1 VTQTPE
7 DGLRRRGVLGKFT
20 LQVGAK
26 QTLSLAL
33 ATAAGTVLSLVLGLV
48 TARILGPTGR
58 GVIAVALTIGAT
70 TSLVFSLGFNTAARY
85 FLPRAGSEVTM
96 GDYQAFVGLMSLVS
110 LALSLVI
117 AWAIT
122 EGHPSYGGWGTI
134 WLSALVS
141 ALVFVAY
148 MESDALN
155 AFGVLRG
162 SALLSA
168 GGSAIEVLVVLI
180 LAAVHDVTTR
190 SVLGLLV
197 LGTLFQ
203 IGGCLVA
210 LSVSHRIQKP
220 RIRRRSLA
228 LMFRKG
234 VPALGINAGQS
245 FTFRLDRYI
254 VAGVLGPAPLGVYS
268 VAVAGSEVL
277 RLIPA
282 AWGQTAFYQ
291 VASGARRVS
300 SLRRERRLI
309 LALMVP
315 ALAVWAIVT
324 PYIVRLTVGG
334 AYSGAVTPWRI
345 LLIGE
350 IGVMAYQ
357 IDSRLLAAT
366 GKTVA
371 AGLAGVT
378 GLVVVA
384 ILDIVWIP
392 IWGLIGAAEASAIAY
407 LVMGVAA
414 MWALRRAEGDGLRV
428 AAVPIDPEA
437 TAAEQPI

>member
-1 VTQTPE
+1 MSLLSI
-7 DGLRRRGVLGKFT
+7 G
-20 LQVGAK
+20 
-26 QTLSLAL
+26 LSLA
-33 ATAAGTVLSLVLGLV
+33 
-48 TARILGPTGR
+48 
-58 GVIAVALTIGAT
+58 
-70 TSLVFSLGFNTAARY
+70 
-85 FLPRAGSEVTM
+85 
-96 GDYQAFVGLMSLVS
+96 
-110 LALSLVI
+110 I

-122 EGHPSYGGWGTI
+122 EGHPTYGGWPTI

-141 ALVFVAY
+141 ALMFVAY

-168 GGSAIEVLVVLI
+168 GGSAVEVALVAI
-180 LAAVHDVTTR
+180 LAACHDVTIR

-197 LGTLFQ
+197 VGTLFQ
-203 IGGCLVA
+203 IGGCLLA
-210 LSVSHRIQKP
+210 LAVSHRLQKP

-300 SLRRERRLI
+300 ALRRERRLI

-315 ALAVWAIVT
+315 ALAVWALVT

-366 GKTVA
+366 GKTAA
-371 AGLAGVT
+371 AGLGGAM

-384 ILDIVWIP
+384 VLDVIWIRL
-392 IWGLIGAAEASAIAY
+392 WGLIGAAEASAVAY
-407 LVMGVAA
+407 LVMGTAA
-414 MWALRRAEGDGLRV
+414 AWALRRAKAEELPP
-428 AAVPIDPEA
+428 AADPIDPEA
-437 TAAEQPI
+437 TEAEQPI